1 MKLTQRVFHP
11 AVRTAANASVIDKA
25 QAELKLLEA
34 KWRERL
40 ELQQRE
46 ASKKAGRHHSLH
58 HMNSPALSSSGANND
73 VTRTA
78 VWLDKVDMILQ
89 NASVD
94 AESASG
100 IKQGETNRIPHFTL
114 EEQMENVQRLIHE
127 GPLIQQKSSK
137 LIMKQ
142 RLDVE
147 RHGEALSKRKVSE
160 CAGGDNG
167 KTKRNDKEVAG
178 AGRQDARTDDS
189 IEIKKARK
197 PTSGTCLSSF
207 EHNASDSDA
216 EALVGFLNAVRKERQ
231 WG

>member
-1 MKLTQRVFHP
+1 
-11 AVRTAANASVIDKA
+11 
-25 QAELKLLEA
+25 
-34 KWRERL
+34 
-40 ELQQRE
+40 
-46 ASKKAGRHHSLH
+46 
-58 HMNSPALSSSGANND
+58 
-73 VTRTA
+73 
-78 VWLDKVDMILQ
+78 
-89 NASVD
+89 
-94 AESASG
+94 
-100 IKQGETNRIPHFTL
+100 
-114 EEQMENVQRLIHE
+114 
-127 GPLIQQKSSK
+127 
-137 LIMKQ
+137 MKQ